1 MHFLIQSVSKYSPSE
16 IIRIVKSITARR
28 VFAEHPEVK
37 KINNLAYAELNKEI
51 ENHYNHAETPTVT
64 REEID
69 KKTREAAIRLG
80 YVTE

>member
-1 MHFLIQSVSKYSPSE
+1 MRITKIFLCLFDSYL
-16 IIRIVKSITARR
+16 KSN
-28 VFAEHPEVK
+28 E
-37 KINNLAYAELNKEI
+37 KIKTIDFKIAYAELNEEI

-80 YVTE
+80 YIME

>member
-1 MHFLIQSVSKYSPSE
+1 MNNIVQIDDNNLIAHQCE
-16 IIRIVKSITARR
+16 DANELLTLQ
-28 VFAEHPEVK
+28 K

-69 KKTREAAIRLG
+69 IKTREAAIRLG
-80 YVTE
+80 YITE

>member
-1 MHFLIQSVSKYSPSE
+1 MNNIVQINDNNLIAHQCE
-16 IIRIVKSITARR
+16 DANELL
-28 VFAEHPEVK
+28 ALQK

-80 YVTE
+80 YITE